1 MENVILFQI
10 MHANREWILLA
21 IDISVICYCDNGE
34 DHLTHKWFLVYID
47 MQYDVSEFLTL
58 LQTIKIQ
65 NSH

>member
-34 DHLTHKWFLVYID
+34 DHLTHK
-47 MQYDVSEFLTL
+47 
-58 LQTIKIQ
+58 
-65 NSH
+65 